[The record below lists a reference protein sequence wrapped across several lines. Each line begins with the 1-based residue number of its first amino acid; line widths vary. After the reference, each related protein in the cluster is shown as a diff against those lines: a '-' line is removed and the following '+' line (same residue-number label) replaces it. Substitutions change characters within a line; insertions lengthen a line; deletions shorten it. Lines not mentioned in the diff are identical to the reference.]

1 MAHKQTDK
9 FRGNWARPNACNF
22 TTPETQITVF
32 KLKDSFFN
40 HK

>member
-1 MAHKQTDK
+1 MAHKGGGTDK

-32 KLKDSFFN
+32 KDSFFN
-40 HK
+40 H